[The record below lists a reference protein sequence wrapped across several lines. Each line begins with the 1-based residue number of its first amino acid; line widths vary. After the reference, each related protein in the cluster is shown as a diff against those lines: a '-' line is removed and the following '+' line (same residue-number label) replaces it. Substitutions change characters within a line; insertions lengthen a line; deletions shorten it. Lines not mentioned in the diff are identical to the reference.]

1 MGESTKYLIQ
11 VLCVALFAL
20 TPCFGGAQGS
30 LPQRRITSSID
41 EAQLSPLK
49 GGLHPLARPQNDRG
63 AADPSLMI
71 QRITMAFQPTA
82 AQQADLDALLAAQ
95 QNPTSA
101 SFHQWL
107 TPQQYGERF
116 GIAPADLAKVTSW
129 LQFMGFTVVESPA
142 SRTLIVFNGTAGQV
156 RAAFHADIH
165 NYEAKGQ
172 KFYANS
178 SEPSVPAALAGIVS
192 GFRGL
197 NSVRMQPRAVPNK
210 QADSKLQPNF
220 TASGLGNHYIAPG
233 DFATIYDLNPLY
245 SASPA
250 IDGTGQKIVVV
261 GQSQVTLGDIATF
274 RSLSG
279 LSPNVPQTILVPS
292 SANPGPVDG
301 DIQES
306 SLDIEWAGA
315 VARNAT
321 ILFVYSGNGVLDAL
335 QYAVSQNLAPIIS
348 ISYGSCEAVNPPD
361 EMRFLAYVAQQA
373 NAQGITIVS
382 SVGDS
387 GATDCD
393 GSISPA
399 NYPAKLGLSVDF
411 PSSLPYV
418 TGVGGTEFNEGNG
431 SYWQPAPDTDVIS
444 SALSYIPEIVWN
456 DSSSQNG
463 LDATGGGA
471 SSVYGKPTWQTGTGV
486 PADGARDVPDISLA
500 ASNTHDPYLV
510 CSWLSGTTT
519 SSCQNGFRNSATDVN
534 FNAYGGTSFGAPT
547 FAGILALINQ
557 QTGSTGQG
565 NINYILYPLAVI
577 ASSVFHDIATGNN
590 NSPCVFQ
597 SLGCLDGNPIGFQAG
612 LGYDQATGLGTI
624 NATNLVNSWS
634 SVSSGAGGSTPV
646 LSTISPTSI
655 AAGSADFT
663 LTATGSNF
671 ATNAQ
676 ILWNGSTA
684 GVTMLP
690 GGTSTTIQATI
701 SHTLVAY
708 GTSTAGTVGAVAPFT
723 STFVAVT
730 DDAAKAGE
738 STVELPFT
746 VNGVPPA
753 NDNIANATGITSS
766 NYSGTVDNSAATTEA
781 TDPRPQCAV
790 TGPNASTN
798 PTTKTVW
805 WTLAATG
812 TATVTVS
819 TIGSSYDTTL
829 SVWTGTPGS
838 LTNVACNDDV
848 STGQYT
854 SALLTFPTTTG
865 TTYYIMVAAFGP
877 PDGAVDQ
884 AGGKT
889 VLNVTNAKL
898 APAPPAITSPNSAT
912 YTLGVAG
919 NFTFT
924 ATGSPAP
931 TFTKSGLIPGGLSL
945 NPVTGQL
952 SGIPGFGSQGVFPI
966 VVTATNGSGPPATQN
981 FTLTA
986 NLAPT
991 ITSDA
996 SVTFTV
1002 GTEGFFQF
1010 FPSGF
1015 PFPTLTESGALPP
1028 GVTLDS
1034 DNYVLI
1040 GTPLP
1045 GSGGV
1050 YHITFTAHNGV
1061 GQDAIQHFTLT
1072 VDEAP
1077 AVTSAASATFVVGV
1091 LGTFHVTASG
1101 TPAPAFTE
1109 TGPLPTGV
1117 VFNNQTG
1124 VLSGTP
1130 AAGSLPSYPITF
1142 TAQNGISP
1150 NAMQQFTLNIAVPAL
1165 SATPSSQTVAA
1176 GSSATYQIANSGSST
1191 YTLSCSG
1198 LPAGA
1203 SCPSVSV
1210 APNASA
1216 SLVIATT
1223 SRVAGIPPSV
1233 GRRPI
1238 NMHPWPGIWVVLL
1251 ISLAVFVATRK
1262 RGRFALV
1269 PLGSLALLLV
1279 CVAAGCGLSG
1289 PSGPGGP
1296 SINSNGTPAGTY
1308 RITVTG
1314 TSSGA
1319 PAEPIAITLIVT

>member
-1 MGESTKYLIQ
+1 MPLGT
-11 VLCVALFAL
+11 A
-20 TPCFGGAQGS
+20 AQRS
-30 LPQRRITSSID
+30 VPLPRITTSID
-41 EAQLSPLK
+41 EAQPSPVK
-49 GGLHPLARPQNDRG
+49 GDLHPLARPQNDRG
-63 AADPSLMI
+63 AADPSLKI

-116 GIAPADLAKVTSW
+116 GIAPDDLAKVTSW
-129 LQFMGFTVVESPA
+129 LQSMGFTVVETPA
-142 SRTLIVFNGTAGQV
+142 SRNFIVFNGTAGQV

-210 QADSKLQPNF
+210 QADSKLQPNL
-220 TASGLGNHYIAPG
+220 TSSVSGSHFITPG

-245 SASPA
+245 GSSPA
-250 IDGTGQKIVVV
+250 IDGTGQKVVVV
-261 GQSQVTLGDIATF
+261 GQSQVTLSDIATF

-279 LSPNVPQTILVPS
+279 LSPNVPQTILVPGS
-292 SANPGPVDG
+292 GNPGPVDG

-321 ILFVYSGNGVLDAL
+321 IIFVYSGNGVLDAL
-335 QYAVSQNLAPIIS
+335 QYAVSQNLAPVIS

-393 GSISPA
+393 GSINPT

-431 SYWQPAPDTDVIS
+431 SYWQPAPVTDVNP

-471 SSVYGKPTWQTGTGV
+471 SSIFGKPTWQTGTGV

-510 CSWLSGTTT
+510 CSSLSGTTT
-519 SSCQNGFRNSATDVN
+519 SSCQNGFRNSTTDLN

-547 FAGILALINQ
+547 FAGMLALINQ

-565 NINYILYPLAVI
+565 NINYILYPLAAI
-577 ASSVFHDIATGNN
+577 SGPAFHDIATGNN
-590 NSPCVFQ
+590 NSPCVLQ
-597 SLGCLDGNPIGFQAG
+597 SQGCLDGNPIGFTSG

-624 NATNLVNSWS
+624 DAANLVNSWS

-646 LSTISPTSI
+646 LSSISPTSI

-746 VNGVPPA
+746 VNSTPPV
-753 NDNIANATGITSS
+753 NDNIANAIAVTSS
-766 NYSGTVDNSAATTEA
+766 AFTSTVDNSAATTESA
-781 TDPRPQCAV
+781 DPAPPCV
-790 TGPNASTN
+790 TTSTN
-798 PTTKTVW
+798 TRTKTVW
-805 WTLAATG
+805 WSLSSSSSG
-812 TATVTVS
+812 TVLLS
-819 TIGSSYDTTL
+819 TIGSVYDTTI
-829 SVWTGTPGS
+829 SVWTGSPGS
-838 LTNVACNDDV
+838 LVAVPGACNDDV
-848 STGQYT
+848 SGGQYT
-854 SALLTFPTTTG
+854 QSLLTFSATAG
-865 TTYYIMVAAFGP
+865 TKYFIMVAPFGP
-877 PDGAVDQ
+877 PDPLADQ

-889 VLNVTNAKL
+889 VLNVSN
-898 APAPPAITSPNSAT
+898 
-912 YTLGVAG
+912 G
-919 NFTFT
+919 N
-924 ATGSPAP
+924 
-931 TFTKSGLIPGGLSL
+931 
-945 NPVTGQL
+945 
-952 SGIPGFGSQGVFPI
+952 
-966 VVTATNGSGPPATQN
+966 
-981 FTLTA
+981 
-986 NLAPT
+986 
-991 ITSDA
+991 
-996 SVTFTV
+996 
-1002 GTEGFFQF
+1002 
-1010 FPSGF
+1010 PS
-1015 PFPTLTESGALPP
+1015 
-1028 GVTLDS
+1028 
-1034 DNYVLI
+1034 
-1040 GTPLP
+1040 
-1045 GSGGV
+1045 
-1050 YHITFTAHNGV
+1050 
-1061 GQDAIQHFTLT
+1061 
-1072 VDEAP
+1072 
-1077 AVTSAASATFVVGV
+1077 
-1091 LGTFHVTASG
+1091 
-1101 TPAPAFTE
+1101 
-1109 TGPLPTGV
+1109 
-1117 VFNNQTG
+1117 
-1124 VLSGTP
+1124 
-1130 AAGSLPSYPITF
+1130 
-1142 TAQNGISP
+1142 
-1150 NAMQQFTLNIAVPAL
+1150 AL
-1165 SATPSSQTVAA
+1165 SISPSSQTVSA
-1176 GSSATYQIANSGSST
+1176 GSSGTYVVTNTGGTSYVLT
-1191 YTLSCSG
+1191 CSG
-1198 LPAGA
+1198 LPTGA
-1203 SCPSVSV
+1203 LCGAATVSGNSTV
-1210 APNASA
+1210 
-1216 SLVIATT
+1216 SLVITTT
-1223 SRVAGIPPSV
+1223 SRTAGALPSLLKLPNGLGPLGEAIAILGIV
-1233 GRRPI
+1233 LSFLVLRRGRRL
-1238 NMHPWPGIWVVLL
+1238 V
-1251 ISLAVFVATRK
+1251 
-1262 RGRFALV
+1262 LV
-1269 PLGSLALLLV
+1269 PMGATALLLLFF
-1279 CVAAGCGLSG
+1279 AIGCGSSNSSG
-1289 PSGPGGP
+1289 GGTTNP
-1296 SINSNGTPAGTY
+1296 NGTPAGSY
-1308 RITVTG
+1308 SITVTG
-1314 TSSGA
+1314 TSGTS
-1319 PAEPIAITLIVT
+1319 TQTTSVSLNVT

>member
-1 MGESTKYLIQ
+1 MGNSTKNLIR
-11 VLCVALFAL
+11 VLCAALFVL
-20 TPCFGGAQGS
+20 TPCFGKAERS
-30 LPQRRITSSID
+30 LPRARIASSID
-41 EAQLSPLK
+41 EGQRSPLK
-49 GGLHPLARPQNDRG
+49 GDLHPLARPQNDRG
-63 AADPSLMI
+63 AADPSLLLP
-71 QRITMAFQPTA
+71 RITMAFQPTA

-116 GIAPADLAKVTSW
+116 GIAPADLAKVASW
-129 LQFMGFTVVESPA
+129 LQSMGFTVVETPA
-142 SRTLIVFNGTAGQV
+142 SRNFIVFSGTAGQV

-197 NSVRMQPRAVPNK
+197 NSVRMLPRAVPDK

-220 TASGLGNHYIAPG
+220 TASGSGNHYIAPD

-245 SASPA
+245 SASPP
-250 IDGTGQKIVVV
+250 IDGTGQKVVVV
-261 GQSQVTLGDIATF
+261 GQSQVVLSDIATF

-306 SLDIEWAGA
+306 SVDIEWAGA

-321 ILFVYSGNGVLDAL
+321 IIFVYSGNGVLDAL
-335 QYAVSQNLAPIIS
+335 QYAVSQNLAPVVS

-361 EMRFLAYVAQQA
+361 EMRLLAYVAQQA

-431 SYWQPAPDTDVIS
+431 SYWEAAPVIDVIT

-456 DSSSQNG
+456 DSSSLNG

-471 SSVYGKPTWQTGTGV
+471 SSIFRKPTWQTGTGV

-510 CSWLSGTTT
+510 CSWLPGTTT
-519 SSCQNGFRNSATDVN
+519 SSCQNGFRNSATDVS

-547 FAGILALINQ
+547 FAGMVALINQ
-557 QTGSTGQG
+557 QTGSAGQG

-577 ASSVFHDIATGNN
+577 ASSVFHDIVTGDNK
-590 NSPCVFQ
+590 SPCVFQ
-597 SLGCLDGNPIGFQAG
+597 SLGCLDGSSIGFRSG
-612 LGYDQATGLGTI
+612 LGYDQATGLGTVD
-624 NATNLVNSWS
+624 ATNLVNSWS
-634 SVSSGAGGSTPV
+634 SVSNGAGGSTPV
-646 LSTISPTSI
+646 LSSISPTSI
-655 AAGSADFT
+655 AAGSGDFT

-671 ATNAQ
+671 TTNAQ

-708 GTSTAGTVGAVAPFT
+708 GTSTAGTAGAVAPFT
-723 STFVAVT
+723 TTFVTVT

-746 VNGVPPA
+746 VNGVPPT
-753 NDNIANATGITSS
+753 NDNIANATVITSS
-766 NYSGTVDNSAATTEA
+766 NYSGTVDNSAATTES
-781 TDPRPQCAV
+781 TDPTPQCAV

-798 PTTKTVW
+798 PRTKTVW
-805 WTLAATG
+805 WTMASTG

-854 SALLTFPTTTG
+854 SALLTFATTTG
-865 TTYYIMVAAFGP
+865 ITYYIMVAPFGP

-889 VLNVTNAKL
+889 VLNVTNAPL
-898 APAPPAITSPNSAT
+898 APAPPAITSANSVT
-912 YTLGVAG
+912 FTLGVAG
-919 NFTFT
+919 DFTFT

-931 TFTKSGLIPGGLSL
+931 TFTKSGLTPGGLSL
-945 NPVTGQL
+945 NPVTGRL
-952 SGIPGFGSQGVFPI
+952 SGIPGFGSQGVFPLVI
-966 VVTATNGSGPPATQN
+966 TATNGSGPPATQN

-1002 GTEGFFQF
+1002 GTEELFYVFLG
-1010 FPSGF
+1010 GF
-1015 PFPTLTESGALPP
+1015 PFPTLTESGALPA
-1028 GVTLDS
+1028 GITFDS
-1034 DNYVLI
+1034 NDYVLI

-1050 YHITFTAHNGV
+1050 YHITFTADNGV
-1061 GQDAIQHFTLT
+1061 GPDAIQHFTLT
-1072 VDEAP
+1072 VGVPP
-1077 AVTSAASATFVVGV
+1077 AITSAASATLVVGD
-1091 LGTFHVTASG
+1091 LGTFLVTASG
-1101 TPAPAFTE
+1101 TPAPTFAE
-1109 TGPLPTGV
+1109 MGALPNGV
-1117 VFNNQTG
+1117 AFNNQTG

-1130 AAGSLPSYPITF
+1130 AAESLPSYSITF
-1142 TAQNGISP
+1142 TAQNGVSP
-1150 NAMQQFTLNIAVPAL
+1150 NATQQFTLNVAVPVL
-1165 SATPSSQTVAA
+1165 SAAPNSQTVAA
-1176 GSSATYQIANSGSST
+1176 GSSATYQIMNSGSAN
-1191 YTLSCSG
+1191 YTLVCSG
-1198 LPAGA
+1198 LPTGT

-1223 SRVAGIPPSV
+1223 SRVAGIPPST
-1233 GRRPI
+1233 GGRPI
-1238 NMHPWPGIWVVLL
+1238 DIHRWIGIWTVLL
-1251 ISLAVFVATRK
+1251 VSLAIFVAARK
-1262 RGRFALV
+1262 RKRVALV
-1269 PLGSLALLLV
+1269 PLGSLVLLLV
-1279 CVAAGCGLSG
+1279 IVSAGCGLSG
-1289 PSGPGGP
+1289 
-1296 SINSNGTPAGTY
+1296 SIGLGTNSNGTPAGTY
-1308 RITVTG
+1308 TIIVTG
-1314 TSSGA
+1314 ESSGA
-1319 PAEPIAITLIVT
+1319 PAQPIAITLIVT